1 MTAPGR
7 DGRDGREHY
16 SYTHY
21 ASQSVAEGFD
31 ALRFS
36 GDVGQFLLEQQ
47 AALLAAALAPLQG
60 RRIADVGTGTGR
72 AAIGLAR
79 LGAQVVGFD
88 ASAEMLGVARMR
100 AAEAGVSIPFSVG
113 DAHALPLPDRDVDAA
128 VCLRVL
134 MHAIDW
140 ERCLAE
146 LCRVSKWRVVFDF
159 PSASSA
165 AAIES
170 AVRRARLKRG
180 HKVEAYRVFSEQEIT
195 SALAR
200 QGFHVVDLRRQFV
213 LPIAFHKA
221 VGRFSV
227 TRRIERGL
235 ERAGALR
242 LFGSPVTVVAQR

>member
-1 MTAPGR
+1 MTAPGSAGPH
-7 DGRDGREHY
+7 GRDHY

-21 ASQSVAEGFD
+21 ANPSVAEGFD

-47 AALLAAALAPLQG
+47 ASLLATSLAPAAG

-79 LGAQVVGFD
+79 LGADVVGFD
-88 ASAEMLGVARMR
+88 ASAEMLGVARRR
-100 AAEAGVSIPFSVG
+100 ATDAGVSVDFAVG
-113 DAHALPLPDRDVDAA
+113 DAHALPLADREVDAA

-170 AVRRARLKRG
+170 AVRRARLRRG
-180 HKVEAYRVFSEQEIT
+180 HKVEAYRVFSGREIAA
-195 SALAR
+195 ALAR
-200 QGFHVVDLRRQFV
+200 HGFRVVEVRRQFV

-221 VGRFSV
+221 VGHFGT
-227 TRRIERGL
+227 TRRL
-235 ERAGALR
+235 ERVLQAVGALR
-242 LFGSPVTVVAQR
+242 LFGSPVTVVAER